1 MNATKISAKKGQSS
15 KSIKKHKP
23 VKEEFITKDSE
34 KKDIQRKR
42 KSTTVNQDSKNS
54 RKIKKERK

>member
-1 MNATKISAKKGQSS
+1 MNATKNSSKKDQSS
-15 KSIKKHKP
+15 KSIKNHKP

-34 KKDIQRKR
+34 KKDTQRKR